1 LIPRSIAA
9 LLALSLLIPGSARPL
24 AAQADPTAEG
34 TGYQRVEVPEAGLAA
49 SFPVDWKVMTP
60 MARRESEFG
69 HRPEDDT
76 PVYVW
81 TTIFA
86 TAGDGS
92 WCDIDL
98 YEDFPMSLGEHV
110 SLLEGWLYGSYLYGR
125 TGGSTPLQ
133 LPAGDAWR
141 IDMSDE
147 SERRSWTMYMVEL
160 GSDRYML
167 TCVQDLGSQQDW
179 LSIADSITLRPR

>member
-1 LIPRSIAA
+1 MPRASVV
-9 LLALSLLIPGSARPL
+9 LLLSSLLVLGLAQPL
-24 AAQADPTAEG
+24 VAQSDPAGESP
-34 TGYQRVEVPEAGLAA
+34 GYQRIEVPEAGLAA
-49 SFPVDWKVMTP
+49 SFPAGWKVMTP

-69 HRPEDDT
+69 DRPEDGT

-86 TAGDGS
+86 MAGDGS

-98 YEDFPMSLGEHV
+98 FEDFPMSLAEHV
-110 SLLEGWLYGSYLYGR
+110 TLLEGWLYGGYPFGR

-147 SERRSWTMYMVEL
+147 SERRSWTMYMVES

-167 TCVQDLGSQQDW
+167 TCADELGSREDW
-179 LSIADSITLRPR
+179 LSIAESIELQPR